1 MYGTGPTA
9 VYTGPYNLRYAA
21 GTYAVLLLGYLS
33 IQPKVQPQVLLRVLA
48 RSSLASDAACG
59 TRGTGKC
66 VAAVAQI
73 VRPASHVLQG
83 KCCSLTTWPIT
94 KSEQCGLSASSITQR
109 SRHADFFPTQATS
122 YQYFITRVGHKT
134 QQSTQ
139 SMHQPSFDVAHGNT
153 AYL

>member
-9 VYTGPYNLRYAA
+9 VYTGPYNLRYS
-21 GTYAVLLLGYLS
+21 LS
-33 IQPKVQPQVLLRVLA
+33 QVLLRVLA
-48 RSSLASDAACG
+48 RSSLASDATCG
-59 TRGTGKC
+59 TRDRQMCGCCGTNC
-66 VAAVAQI
+66 PSSLPCTA
-73 VRPASHVLQG
+73 RR

-94 KSEQCGLSASSITQR
+94 KSEQCGGCGLSASNINQR
-109 SRHADFFPTQATS
+109 SRHADFFPTKATS